1 MKKMLFAMFFLLG
14 LMAVTAGRNSLA
26 YALDDSTTQPPVTD
40 GDTVPA
46 NDPSSG
52 GGTTTTTDLDGTATD
67 PLAGTT
73 GQDDG
78 AKP

>member
-1 MKKMLFAMFFLLG
+1 MKKTLFALFFLLG
-14 LMAVTAGRNSLA
+14 LMAATSGQNSPA
-26 YALDDSTTQPPVTD
+26 YAADDSTTQTPVTD

-52 GGTTTTTDLDGTATD
+52 GGTTGTTDHDGTATD

-73 GQDDG
+73 GQDDDP
-78 AKP
+78 KP